1 MSILSDNSSYIPSL
15 ENLASQF
22 RKLPGIGKK
31 SAYRLAYALIELSEK
46 EVEDF
51 AGAMISAKK
60 GITKCSICRNISDSE
75 VCPICADSKRN
86 ARQICVV
93 EDPRDVAAIVK
104 INEYSGVF
112 HVLGGLISPL
122 EGKTPDKLTIKE
134 LLARINSIYSKK
146 DASGK
151 DDEIEV
157 ILATNPSVEG
167 DATAMYISRL
177 VKPLGVKVTR
187 LAYGIPVGGD
197 LEYADDVTLSRALS
211 GRNEM

>member
-104 INEYSGVF
+104 INEYSGVC
-112 HVLGGLISPL
+112 HVLGGLICPL
-122 EGKTPDKLTIKE
+122 VGKTPDKLTIKE
-134 LLARINSIYSKK
+134 LLARINSLYSKK

-151 DDEIEV
+151 DEEIEV

-167 DATAMYISRL
+167 DATGMYISRL
-177 VKPLGVKVTR
+177 VRPLGVKVTR
-187 LAYGIPVGGD
+187 LAYGTPVGGD